1 MSLSTSE
8 KISTL
13 GFDLTPP
20 TEAQKHE
27 LAARLD
33 PEARRIL
40 FDHGTEPPFCGHFNE
55 YEQAGV
61 YVCNLCDLPLFDS
74 RTKFHSKSGWPSF
87 YQGIDKDHIR
97 NIVDRSHG
105 MTRIEIRCA
114 RCDSHLGHVFED
126 GPRPTGLRYCL
137 NSVAMEFIPEGQ
149 PLPDRLHRGAPE
161 GQPLKIPS
169 A

>member
-1 MSLSTSE
+1 MTQTATKSA
-8 KISTL
+8 L

-20 TEAQKHE
+20 TPDQTNE

-33 PEARRIL
+33 PEARRVL
-40 FDHGTEPPFCGHFNE
+40 LDHGTEPAFCGKFDE
-55 YEQAGV
+55 YEEEGA

-74 RTKFHSKSGWPSF
+74 RAKFHSGSGWPSF

-105 MTRIEIRCA
+105 MTRVEIRCA

-137 NSVAMEFIPEGQ
+137 NSVAMEFVPEGQ

-169 A
+169 V